1 MVKKVLIVFSIVI
14 FVGGG
19 IFIYWLRNQTNT
31 EITSYLVSGIPVLE
45 IKGPIDGNGARKI
58 NEALLKIEKS
68 DATSSILLIDTPGGE
83 VHAGL
88 RISERLLESEVKVY
102 GLVKEAVALGIYI
115 VSSTDEIIFLID
127 GIAGAA
133 AAIVR
138 NGKVYTEVGD
148 LLFLNAEKALELNY
162 STQTVAS
169 VEELALQISKK

>member
-127 GIAGAA
+127 GIAGTA

-138 NGKVYTEVGD
+138 NGKVYKEVGD

>member
-127 GIAGAA
+127 GIAGTA

-138 NGKVYTEVGD
+138 NGKVYKEVGD

-169 VEELALQISKK
+169 VEELALQTSKK

>member
-68 DATSSILLIDTPGGE
+68 DATSYILLIDTSGGE

-127 GIAGAA
+127 GIAGA
-133 AAIVR
+133 IVR
-138 NGKVYTEVGD
+138 NGEVYKEVGD
-148 LLFLNAEKALELNY
+148 LLFLNAEKALDLNY

-169 VEELALQISKK
+169 VVELALQISKK

>member
-138 NGKVYTEVGD
+138 NGKVYKEVGD

-169 VEELALQISKK
+169 VVELALQISKK